1 MRILCYFADLVPQS
15 RCSMWR
21 FGWLTDK
28 HAACPPGLSVVV
40 NLDNELYVPEACGRV
55 EIFDAGTKDDA
66 VSRLVEGGLQAGY
79 RLRKRGSAMGS
90 ELPEPDTR
98 VEPFVVRENSL
109 LASHPHSWIFA
120 LLAGPNRVYEG
131 DDGEL
136 YLQDPNGRWF
146 HYLEERLLDELRR
159 SGP

>member
-1 MRILCYFADLVPQS
+1 
-15 RCSMWR
+15 MWR

-28 HAACPPGLSVVV
+28 HAACPSGFSVVV

-55 EIFDAGTKDDA
+55 EVFDAGTNDPA
-66 VSRLVEGGLQAGY
+66 ASHLIEGGLRAGY
-79 RLRKRGSAMGS
+79 RLRQRGSVMGN

-98 VEPFVVRENSL
+98 VEPFMAHENSP
-109 LASHPHSWIFA
+109 LASHPRHWIFE
-120 LLAGPNRVYEG
+120 LLAGSNRVYEG

-146 HYLEERLLDELRR
+146 HYLDERRLDEFRR
-159 SGP
+159 SGR